1 VRDLAGWFRRTWIR
15 RPPEKI
21 SRAGQQLAIEAR
33 LILDPAAAPYPSPSD
48 EACPACRFRAPC
60 EAFYAG
66 DDGEAILAEHYR
78 PRSEIAPGTGPVG
91 RRDLEHRATAAPPQF
106 PTDLGQR

>member
-1 VRDLAGWFRRTWIR
+1 M
-15 RPPEKI
+15 
-21 SRAGQQLAIEAR
+21 
-33 LILDPAAAPYPSPSD
+33 LDPAAAPYPSPSN

-78 PRSEIAPGTGPVG
+78 PRPETAPVPG
-91 RRDLEHRATAAPPQF
+91 RLGGVTWSAGRGAAPPRF
-106 PTDLGQR
+106 PGDLGQG